1 MDVKTKPHFKK
12 LIEIIKED
20 SFLTALDYD
29 YQITR
34 FRHLLMNWFMED
46 VEYLKAPAYTSITG
60 SPACDDFQRVHNSKY
75 YTAIYTGAMFKE
87 RLTEI
92 QLKQARS

>member
-20 SFLTALDYD
+20 GFLSALDYD

-34 FRHLLMNWFMED
+34 SRHSFLNEFMED
-46 VEYLKAPAYTSITG
+46 VEYLK
-60 SPACDDFQRVHNSKY
+60 SPIMSWYGDNEREHISKY
-75 YTAIYTGAMFKE
+75 YTAKYIGGFGRE
-87 RLTEI
+87 RLAEL
-92 QLKQARS
+92 QLK